1 MEMIAQKKNLNVHLE
16 MMELAQKEKNVV
28 ATSNASQEKRHV
40 HFVIQTK
47 TVPEISLLMKK
58 WYVAHGPNLVLFQLL
73 ANVIIGIIA
82 LSYRKRKGIVVKE
95 FVQLLLV
102 SVTSLVVL
110 NALELHVHAHV

>member
-73 ANVIIGIIA
+73 A